1 MMTNKPLQ
9 FAKAEF
15 WAGHAS
21 DFGTPLTQVVLPLC
35 GGVVGEAIAPR
46 MAESHKTLSSSPVQA
61 NATGDP
67 ASTDIIRWG
76 ETAIA
81 LVIAG
86 TVLAWLTTIP
96 IWWPQPR
103 LQTYSTTLSEA
114 SLPQMNP

>member
-35 GGVVGEAIAPR
+35 GGVVGEAIAPM
-46 MAESHKTLSSSPVQA
+46 MAESLPNSLSSPGQA
-61 NATGDP
+61 NATGNS
-67 ASTDIIRWG
+67 ASTKTIYWG
-76 ETAIA
+76 ETVIA

-114 SLPQMNP
+114 SLPLMNP